1 MVSFKNIKDKKNLL
15 TAPREKGQINTE
27 QSIFRQTSKFRI
39 RTKHQRQQIETS
51 LRQQYL
57 QRIQQKDLK
66 GSGVEEHSP
75 FPEAEVAADTAE
87 NIQVPS
93 GRWAVA
99 EATAE

>member
-1 MVSFKNIKDKKNLL
+1 MKPKNIKDKKNLL

-66 GSGVEEHSP
+66 GSRVEGHSP